1 MGFKDAVIAIL
12 SLADLDTLR
21 EKLREL
27 ANRWEAIFEE
37 RRRTQYE
44 NENDMWLWRKCGG
57 YFYGA
62 KTAVCT
68 ASSYYNASSKSGMGR
83 MRESS
88 SGTRTAA
95 VGAEEAEYEEKAM
108 H

>member
-1 MGFKDAVIAIL
+1 MGFRDVVIAIL
-12 SLADLDTLR
+12 SLSDLDTLR

-27 ANRWEAIFEE
+27 ADRWEAMFEE
-37 RRRTQYE
+37 RRQIQYE

-62 KTAVCT
+62 KTTVCA
-68 ASSYYNASSKSGMGR
+68 ASSYYNASSTNGMGR

-88 SGTRTAA
+88 SGARQAA
-95 VGAEEAEYEEKAM
+95 VGMEETEHEKS
-108 H
+108 

>member
-1 MGFKDAVIAIL
+1 LRFKDAVIAII

-21 EKLREL
+21 KKLREL
-27 ANRWEAIFEE
+27 ADRWEAMFEE
-37 RRRTQYE
+37 RRQIQYK

-62 KTAVCT
+62 KTTVCA

-88 SGTRTAA
+88 SRAGQAT
-95 VGAEEAEYEEKAM
+95 VGAEEAESDER
-108 H
+108 